1 MQSGRSCRR
10 TLFHRLMP
18 GSVGLN
24 LAICV
29 QDLGQVEYVLSDKTG
44 ALSLIV
50 HARLRMCVS
59 SNVVRAP
66 VCPNR
71 SFSIGPE
78 VRSNTQAR

>member
-1 MQSGRSCRR
+1 MQFGRSCRR

-18 GSVGLN
+18 RNAGLK

-50 HARLRMCVS
+50 HARLRMFVPPLS
-59 SNVVRAP
+59 GIDW
-66 VCPNR
+66 
-71 SFSIGPE
+71 FKI
-78 VRSNTQAR
+78 